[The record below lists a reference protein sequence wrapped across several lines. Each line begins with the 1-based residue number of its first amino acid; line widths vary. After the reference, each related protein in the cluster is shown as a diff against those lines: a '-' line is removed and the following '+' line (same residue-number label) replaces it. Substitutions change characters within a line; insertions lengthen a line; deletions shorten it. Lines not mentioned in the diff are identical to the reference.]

1 MHQGNDKNFHALIT
15 EDDAD
20 VRIITKLSLSRIAH
34 LQVSEA
40 ANGAEAISL
49 VTSNNFDV
57 ILLDV
62 MMPEMDGPTTFR
74 KIRELPNGASTPII
88 FLTAKVLPSEIARL
102 QALSAYEVITKPF
115 DPLTLG
121 DELQRIMSHP
131 INTGDLDELHDPSF

>member
-1 MHQGNDKNFHALIT
+1 MHQGNDKNFHVLIT

-40 ANGAEAISL
+40 ANGAEAISQ

-62 MMPEMDGPTTFR
+62 MMPGMDGHEVCRRLKRDPKTAD
-74 KIRELPNGASTPII
+74 IPVI
-88 FLTAKVLPSEIARL
+88 FLTARNEREDEELGFELGAVDYL
-102 QALSAYEVITKPF
+102 VKPVNA
-115 DPLTLG
+115 
-121 DELQRIMSHP
+121 DELAAKIRAF
-131 INTGDLDELHDPSF
+131 G